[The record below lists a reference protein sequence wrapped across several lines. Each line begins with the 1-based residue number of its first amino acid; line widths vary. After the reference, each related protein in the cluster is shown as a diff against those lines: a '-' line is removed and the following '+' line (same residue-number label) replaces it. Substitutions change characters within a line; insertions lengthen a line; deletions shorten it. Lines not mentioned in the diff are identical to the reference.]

1 METTKLVHMVNQIA
15 LAFRLQPKD
24 EAVSQTVE
32 HLRAFWSPQMR
43 KELVAYLAAGGAGL
57 EPLAKEAAAKLS
69 A

>member
-24 EAVSQTVE
+24 QAVSQTVE

-43 KELVAYLAAGGAGL
+43 KELLAYVAAGGAGL

>member
-24 EAVSQTVE
+24 EAVRQTVE

-43 KELVAYLAAGGAGL
+43 RELLAYVAAGGAGL
-57 EPLAKEAAAKLS
+57 EPLAKEAATKLS

>member
-24 EAVSQTVE
+24 EAVNQTVE

-43 KELVAYLAAGGAGL
+43 QELVAYVASGGGGL

>member
-43 KELVAYLAAGGAGL
+43 KELIAHVAAGGAGL

>member
-43 KELVAYLAAGGAGL
+43 QELLAYVASGGAGL

>member
-43 KELVAYLAAGGAGL
+43 KELIAHVAAGGAGL
-57 EPLAKEAAAKLS
+57 DPLAKEAAAKLS

>member
-24 EAVSQTVE
+24 EAVNQTVE

-43 KELVAYLAAGGAGL
+43 QELVAYVAAGGAGL

>member
-43 KELVAYLAAGGAGL
+43 KELVAHVAAGGAGL
-57 EPLAKEAAAKLS
+57 EPLAKEAAAQLS

>member
-43 KELVAYLAAGGAGL
+43 KELVAHVAAGGAGL
-57 EPLAKEAAAKLS
+57 DPLAKEAAAKLS

>member
-1 METTKLVHMVNQIA
+1 MESTKLVHMVNQIA

-24 EAVSQTVE
+24 EAVNQTVE

-43 KELVAYLAAGGAGL
+43 QELVAYVAAGGAGL
-57 EPLAKEAAAKLS
+57 EPLAKEAAARLS

>member
-43 KELVAYLAAGGAGL
+43 KELIAHVAAGGAGL
-57 EPLAKEAAAKLS
+57 EPLAKEAAAQLS

>member
-43 KELVAYLAAGGAGL
+43 KELIAYVAAGGAGL
-57 EPLAKEAAAKLS
+57 EPLAKEAASKLS

>member
-24 EAVSQTVE
+24 QAVSQTVE

-43 KELVAYLAAGGAGL
+43 QELLAYVASGGAGL